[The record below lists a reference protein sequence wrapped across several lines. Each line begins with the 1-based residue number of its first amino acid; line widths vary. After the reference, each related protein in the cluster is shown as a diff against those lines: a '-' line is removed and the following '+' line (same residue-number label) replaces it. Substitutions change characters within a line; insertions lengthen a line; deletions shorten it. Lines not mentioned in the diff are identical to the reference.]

1 MPTKIRKFGT
11 LFLNDQPYIV
21 DPNGLMDMPSGSIS
35 IQDTV
40 RGMSLEWLEY
50 DDQLV
55 SKSPLLRFAFH
66 PALLKNHLAG
76 GQEVCLEDVRYEIR
90 LPIAGTANVPSL
102 DDRWFR
108 LGQPVFSLGDKASAL
123 CLGIRNEPPQ
133 G

>member
-50 DDQLV
+50 DL
-55 SKSPLLRFAFH
+55 
-66 PALLKNHLAG
+66 
-76 GQEVCLEDVRYEIR
+76 
-90 LPIAGTANVPSL
+90 SL
-102 DDRWFR
+102 
-108 LGQPVFSLGDKASAL
+108 
-123 CLGIRNEPPQ
+123 IHI
-133 G
+133 

>member
-90 LPIAGTANVPSL
+90 LPIAGTANVPLSL
-102 DDRWFR
+102 
-108 LGQPVFSLGDKASAL
+108 
-123 CLGIRNEPPQ
+123 IHI
-133 G
+133 